1 MKRMDVLYDLL
12 EGIHWFIPLVAVLF
26 VTLVIFLTTRT
37 SAFPITAFVSDNST
51 HTENLESRNKKK
63 NN

>member
-26 VTLVIFLTTRT
+26 VTLVIFLTTRA
-37 SAFPITAFVSDNST
+37 SASPITDKST